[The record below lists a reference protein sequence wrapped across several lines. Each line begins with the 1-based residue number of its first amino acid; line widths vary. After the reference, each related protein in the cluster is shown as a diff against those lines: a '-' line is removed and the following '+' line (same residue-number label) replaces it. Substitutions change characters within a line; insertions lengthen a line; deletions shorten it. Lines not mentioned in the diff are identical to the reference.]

1 VKVAIIK
8 SNYTPYGGAEK
19 YTHALIKAFLEAG
32 HEVHLIT
39 SQGSRWNE
47 ALQGKGQYLSGD
59 NFKIRHV
66 WQFRYN
72 NLLKLISFNASVKGH
87 LKKETY
93 DSILGM
99 DNTEFQTH
107 LRLGGGLH
115 RAWLNRRSKDA
126 SALRRLTF
134 QINPFHR
141 KVVEIQEKALLA
153 PALKR
158 IICNSYLVKGELEYY
173 YPQVAHKAIVVHN
186 GVEWQEFGE
195 AFEEGIL
202 RKDQILEELGL
213 PLRKFYF
220 LFAGSGYERKG
231 LHYAIRAMKELPE
244 EICLIV
250 VGKDRNER
258 RFRAMTERLSLGKR
272 VFFMGPRKD
281 IIRFY
286 QVSDAFVL
294 PTLYDPFSNATLE
307 ALAMGLFVVTSVA
320 NGAHEVIRRGAGSVI
335 EDLSD
340 ISSIR
345 EAMEKA
351 LKPALS
357 KREVRES
364 VKELEFDRQLKR
376 IVEVCT
382 TLS

>member
-47 ALQGKGQYLSGD
+47 ALQGKGQYLFGD
-59 NFKIRHV
+59 NFKIRPV
-66 WQFRYN
+66 WQFKYN
-72 NLLKLISFNASVKGH
+72 NLLKLISFNASVKRY
-87 LKKETY
+87 LKKEKY
-93 DSILGM
+93 ESILGM

-107 LRLGGGLH
+107 IRLGGGLH
-115 RAWLNRRSKDA
+115 RAWLNRRSKDV
-126 SALRRLTF
+126 SVLRRLTF

-173 YPQVAHKAIVVHN
+173 YPQVAHKAIVIHN
-186 GVEWQEFGE
+186 GVEWQEFGD
-195 AFEEGIL
+195 AFEEGLL
-202 RKDQILEELGL
+202 RKAQILEELGL
-213 PLRKFYF
+213 PLGKLYF

-231 LHYAIRAMKELPE
+231 LHYAIRALKKLPE
-244 EICLIV
+244 EVCLIV
-250 VGKDRNER
+250 AGKDRNEKKYR
-258 RFRAMTERLSLGKR
+258 TLTEGLSLKKR
-272 VFFMGPRKD
+272 VLFMGPRKD
-281 IIRFY
+281 ILRFY

-294 PTLYDPFSNATLE
+294 PTIYDPFSNATLE
-307 ALAMGLFVVTSVA
+307 ALAMGLFVVTSSA
-320 NGAHEVIRRGAGSVI
+320 NGAHEVIREGAGSII

-340 ISSIR
+340 IDSIK

-351 LKPALS
+351 LKPELS
-357 KREVRES
+357 KREIRES
-364 VKELEFDRQLKR
+364 VKELEFESQLKR

>member
-1 VKVAIIK
+1 MKVAIIK

-19 YTHALIKAFLEAG
+19 YTHALIKAFLKAG

-39 SQGSRWNE
+39 SRNSRWKE
-47 ALQGKGQYLSGD
+47 ALKEKGEYLFGD
-59 NFKIRHV
+59 NFKLRPV

-72 NLLKLISFNASVKGH
+72 NLLKLVSFNNSVMSY
-87 LKKETY
+87 LKKEKY

-107 LRLGGGLH
+107 IRLGGGLH
-115 RAWLNRRSKDA
+115 RAWLDRRSKYV
-126 SALRRLTF
+126 SAFKRWTF
-134 QINPFHR
+134 KLNPFHR
-141 KVVEIQEKALLA
+141 KVAEIQEKALLS

-158 IICNSYLVKGELEYY
+158 IICNSHLVKGELEHY
-173 YPQVAHKAIVVHN
+173 YPQVAHKAIVIHN
-186 GVEWQEFGE
+186 GVEWQEFGD
-195 AFEEGIL
+195 AFEEGLL
-202 RKDQILEELGL
+202 RKAQILKELGL
-213 PLRKFYF
+213 PTGRFYF

-231 LHYAIRAMKELPE
+231 LHYAIRALKKLPE

-250 VGKDRNER
+250 VGKDRNEKKYR
-258 RFRAMTERLSLGKR
+258 TLTERLFLGKR

-281 IIRFY
+281 MLRFY

-307 ALAMGLFVVTSVA
+307 ALAMGLFVVTSSA
-320 NGAHEVIRRGAGSVI
+320 NGAHEVIKRGAGSII

-340 ISSIR
+340 IDSIR

-351 LKPALS
+351 LKPELS
-357 KREVRES
+357 KREIRES
-364 VKELEFDRQLKR
+364 VKELEFESQLKR